1 MAHFARLN
9 QDNIVI
15 RVCVVNNSKLLRDGQ
30 EVEQLGIDYLKEVH
44 GPDSIWKKTSIH
56 GNIRGQYAVP
66 GMIYDEELDLF
77 LHKKVPF
84 DSWTLD
90 MEHYT
95 WEPPIL
101 QPTLTEEEM
110 SSGKRYVWDENVYQN
125 DTNDPKTQ
133 GWILLDPSENEP
145 VE

>member
-1 MAHFARLN
+1 MSIL
-9 QDNIVI
+9 DNIEPPLI
-15 RVCVVNNSKLLRDGQ
+15 CRENGSLHPINQTKDFLLKLLTNIGF
-30 EVEQLGIDYLKEVH
+30 KEVH
-44 GPDSIWKKTSIH
+44 GPDSIWKQTSIR

-66 GMIYDEELDLF
+66 GMMYNEELDLF

-95 WEPPIL
+95 WEPPIP
-101 QPTLTEEEM
+101 QPTLTEEEL
-110 SSGKRYVWDENVYQN
+110 SGGKRYVWDENIYQN
-125 DTNDPKTQ
+125 DTNDPKIQ
-133 GWILLDPSENEP
+133 GWILIDPSEDEP